1 MRIGEGVSIP
11 SQRRWVRYVE
21 LWANQLGRKYGAGD
35 VTLEKLEFWGMRI
48 ENGTGDKIEVGIAG
62 FVDGSEIGSK
72 HVDTIHVF
80 EDAEVWPLEKMSTL
94 FRTQRLNCLE
104 ND

>member
-21 LWANQLGRKYGAGD
+21 LWANQLGRRYAAGD

-48 ENGTGDKIEVGIAG
+48 EHGTGDKIEVGIAR

-72 HVDTIHVF
+72 HVNTIHVF
-80 EDAEVWPLEKMSTL
+80 EDAEVSPPRRYLPL
-94 FRTQRLNCLE
+94 FHDVGCR
-104 ND
+104 D